1 MRSNAS
7 SPFKRI
13 LAALASFLMA
23 ALFIGVYSNLAGA
36 ADLNIKID
44 QAELVRLDRPA
55 AEIIIGN
62 PSIADVSVQSGRILV
77 VTGKSTGLTNMIVLD
92 GNGKEIYEKNIVVAV
107 DSKRFVAVNKGTAR
121 ETYSCSPACGP
132 APTPGDS
139 IAFFDQTSKEII
151 SKIGLA
157 QSAAEGT
164 SAQQ

>member
-7 SPFKRI
+7 LPFKRI

-92 GNGKEIYEKNIVVAV
+92 GNGRKIYERSIVVAV
-107 DSKRFVAVNKGTAR
+107 DSNRHVAVTKGAER
-121 ETYSCSPACGP
+121 ETYSCSPTCGP

-139 IAFFDQTSKEII
+139 VAFFDQTSKAIT

-157 QSAAEGT
+157 QSAAEGIT
-164 SAQQ
+164 PQQ

>member
-13 LAALASFLMA
+13 LAALASLMTA
-23 ALFIGVYSNLAGA
+23 ALFIGIYSNLAGA
-36 ADLNIKID
+36 ADLNVKID
-44 QAELVRLDRPA
+44 QAELVRLDKPGA
-55 AEIIIGN
+55 VVIIGN

-92 GNGKEIYEKNIVVAV
+92 GNGRKIYERSIVVAV
-107 DSKRFVAVNKGTAR
+107 DSYRHVAVTKGAAR
-121 ETYSCSPACGP
+121 ETYSCSPTCGP

-139 IAFFDQTSKEII
+139 IAFFDQTSKEIK

-157 QSAAEGT
+157 QSAAEGIT
-164 SAQQ
+164 PQQ

>member
-7 SPFKRI
+7 LPFKRI

-92 GNGKEIYEKNIVVAV
+92 GNGKEIYEKSIVVAV
-107 DSKRFVAVNKGTAR
+107 DSKRLVSVHKGAAR

-139 IAFFDQTSKEII
+139 IAFFDQTSKAII

-164 SAQQ
+164 TVQQ